1 MQNFKNSINPK
12 IKNHIKIVNE
22 SKSKIDTS
30 LFNIQ
35 TEFMAENINS
45 NESLKTKKYNNQ
57 FVRTDLIGLS
67 GKGANTKIL
76 KDTLA
81 ESDLDKDNQLQF
93 FNNGN
98 VNRITQVCNNVNLRT
113 NLIKFLGNK
122 KATVK
127 LVVSFLSQPK
137 YNIKTSTELNNSCMK
152 DGIFSNSK
160 KESKAPSGA
169 TNQTDSKSDNE
180 VSIEQELKIESKSLV
195 LKLLADIYPTFKK
208 LNSKDMQLC
217 ITKLSNAKNLNMSV
231 EDFIK
236 DLKNEDKKQ
245 AI

>member
-22 SKSKIDTS
+22 TKNKIDAS

-45 NESLKTKKYNNQ
+45 NESLKTKNYNSQ

-113 NLIKFLGNK
+113 KLIEFLGNK
-122 KATVK
+122 KATSK
-127 LVVSFLSQPK
+127 LVVSFLDK
-137 YNIKTSTELNNSCMK
+137 NNIKTSTELNNSCMK
-152 DGIFSNSK
+152 EGIFSNSK
-160 KESKAPSGA
+160 KESKKPSGA
-169 TNQTDSKSDNE
+169 TNQTDSKNDND
-180 VSIEQELKIESKSLV
+180 VSIEQELKIESKNNAIN
-195 LKLLADIYPTFKK
+195 LLAEVYPKFYN
-208 LNSKDMQLC
+208 LNSKDKQLV
-217 ITKLSNAKNLNMSV
+217 ITLLSNAKNL
-231 EDFIK
+231 EQDIK
-236 DLKNEDKKQ
+236 TFNEVLKTESKKI
-245 AI
+245 AV

>member
-22 SKSKIDTS
+22 TKNKIDAS

-45 NESLKTKKYNNQ
+45 NESLKTKKYNSQ

-113 NLIKFLGNK
+113 KLIEFLGNK
-122 KATVK
+122 KATTK
-127 LVVSFLSQPK
+127 LIVSFLDK
-137 YNIKTSTELNNSCMK
+137 NNIKTSTELNNSCMK

-160 KESKAPSGA
+160 KESKKPSGA
-169 TNQTDSKSDNE
+169 TNQTESKNDND
-180 VSIEQELKIESKSLV
+180 VSIEQELKIESKNNAIN
-195 LKLLADIYPTFKK
+195 LLANFTI
-208 LNSKDMQLC
+208 
-217 ITKLSNAKNLNMSV
+217 
-231 EDFIK
+231 
-236 DLKNEDKKQ
+236 
-245 AI
+245 

>member
-12 IKNHIKIVNE
+12 IKNHIKIVNK
-22 SKSKIDTS
+22 SKSKIDTI

-45 NESLKTKKYNNQ
+45 NESLKTKKYNSQ

-180 VSIEQELKIESKSLV
+180 VSIEQELKIESKNNAIN
-195 LKLLADIYPTFKK
+195 LLAEVYPKFYN
-208 LNSKDMQLC
+208 LNSKDKQLV
-217 ITKLSNAKNLNMSV
+217 ITLLSNAKNL
-231 EDFIK
+231 EQDIK
-236 DLKNEDKKQ
+236 TFNEVLKTESKKI
-245 AI
+245 AV